1 MTAIIRVVRHRRG
14 VVEFWIPQGLEGST
28 LRLVRWP
35 IEDET
40 KPEYDE
46 VLAARQQQFA
56 GMFAIIGEGSIE
68 EYKERY
74 LVDLI
79 KVTQQR
85 LESGW
90 VPEKHEIHS
99 WIKQVNL
106 TRWVTIDGPHEGGLK
121 NFIAGFDQDNI
132 IATGPVLFW
141 GPNMDWA
148 LTGDGFYWLEAP

>member
-1 MTAIIRVVRHRRG
+1 VADIIRVVRHRRG
-14 VVEFWIPQGLEGST
+14 IVEFWIPEHLEGST
-28 LRLVRWP
+28 LQLVRWP
-35 IEDET
+35 IHEET
-40 KPEYDE
+40 KLEYDE
-46 VLAARQQQFA
+46 VLAARKEQFA
-56 GMFAIIGEGSIE
+56 GMFTIVGDGSIE

-90 VPEKHEIHS
+90 VPERADIHP
-99 WIKQVNL
+99 WIKQVDL
-106 TRWVTIDGPHEGGLK
+106 TGWVTLDNVLDGRNYL
-121 NFIAGFDQDNI
+121 AGFNETGI
-132 IATGPVLFW
+132 IGTGPVLFW

>member
-1 MTAIIRVVRHRRG
+1 VANIVRVVRHRRG
-14 VVEFWIPQGLEGST
+14 IVEFWIPEGLEGST
-28 LRLVRWP
+28 LQLVRWP
-35 IEDET
+35 IQDET
-40 KPEYDE
+40 KLEYDE
-46 VLAARQQQFA
+46 VLAARREQFA
-56 GMFAIIGEGSIE
+56 GMFKIIGEGSIE

-79 KVTQQR
+79 KVMQQR

-106 TRWVTIDGPHEGGLK
+106 TRWATIDGPHEGNYL
-121 NFIAGFDQDNI
+121 AGFDQDSI
-132 IATGPVLFW
+132 VATGPVLFW

-148 LTGDGFYWLEAP
+148 LTPDGFYWLESP